1 MREERGFFVE
11 FFFSF
16 RDFFPTS
23 TKPPR
28 LTKKNSKK
36 KLKKKSKKKQRY
48 GGEHKA
54 KELQKEAVYGL
65 TELAR
70 ESVRTARLVA
80 NPGCYPTSVQL
91 PLVPLLENGLI
102 SPEGI
107 VIDAKSGV
115 SGAGRS
121 AKLNLLYTEIAEG
134 INAYGV
140 GSHRHMPE
148 IEQGLSDAVAAVSG
162 TKSELRVS
170 FTPHLMPMA
179 RGMLSTMYVSLSP
192 SATAD
197 DLRACLV
204 AKYEGE
210 QFVHVLP
217 LGQSPHTRHV
227 RGSNHALI
235 SVHADRARGRA
246 IVICAIDNLMKGASG
261 QAVQNLNVMMGWP
274 EGLGLGAA
282 AMFP

>member
-1 MREERGFFVE
+1 M
-11 FFFSF
+11 
-16 RDFFPTS
+16 
-23 TKPPR
+23 
-28 LTKKNSKK
+28 
-36 KLKKKSKKKQRY
+36 
-48 GGEHKA
+48 
-54 KELQKEAVYGL
+54 
-65 TELAR
+65 
-70 ESVRTARLVA
+70 
-80 NPGCYPTSVQL
+80 
-91 PLVPLLENGLI
+91 I
-102 SPEGI
+102 SPDGI

-148 IEQGLSDAVAAVSG
+148 IEQGLSDASG
-162 TKSELRVS
+162 TEVKIS

-179 RGMLSTMYVSLSP
+179 RGMLSTIYVALQPGFS
-192 SATAD
+192 AD
-197 DLRACLV
+197 DLRTAL
-204 AKYEGE
+204 AEKYAGE
-210 QFVHVLP
+210 RFVHVLAK
-217 LGQSPHTRHV
+217 GQTPHTRHV

-235 SVHADRARGRA
+235 SVHDDRASGRA

-261 QAVQNLNVMMGWP
+261 QAVQNLNLMMGWD

>member
-1 MREERGFFVE
+1 MRETRFLIFL
-11 FFFSF
+11 FFFFFLSF
-16 RDFFPTS
+16 DGHEKSRPQ
-23 TKPPR
+23 
-28 LTKKNSKK
+28 NSKTQNK
-36 KLKKKSKKKQRY
+36 PKKKRY

-70 ESVRTARLVA
+70 EAVRGARLVA

-91 PLVPLLENGLI
+91 PLVPLLESKMI
-102 SPEGI
+102 EATGI

-121 AKLNLLYTEIAEG
+121 AKLNLLYTEVAEG

-148 IEQGLSDAVAAVSG
+148 IEQGLSDAAGGGAKV
-162 TKSELRVS
+162 RVS

-179 RGMLSTMYVSLSP
+179 RGMLSTMYVSL
-192 SATAD
+192 AGANTAD
-197 DLRACLV
+197 DLRARLSERY
-204 AKYEGE
+204 AGE
-210 QFVHVLP
+210 RFVHVLEK
-217 LGQSPHTRHV
+217 GQTPHTRHV
-227 RGSNHALI
+227 RGSNLALI
-235 SVHADRARGRA
+235 SVHADRVEGRA

-261 QAVQNLNVMMGWP
+261 QAVQNLNLMMGWD
-274 EGLGLGAA
+274 EGTGLGAA
-282 AMFP
+282 ALFP